1 MRTPH
6 VVVAAVLVSGLAAAS
21 AAQAPADQG
30 YLLPPK
36 VIVDILDQ
44 PPPPEVVLSPSR
56 DVVAVLEH
64 AADADDRRAGP
75 ADAAAGRTAHR
86 SRPPTAGTGRA
97 RRGRSR

>member
-6 VVVAAVLVSGLAAAS
+6 VVVAAMLVSGLASAG
-21 AAQAPADQG
+21 AAQAPAEPG

-64 AADADDRRAGP
+64 ARDADDRRARR
-75 ADAAAGRTAHR
+75 GRCCGWPDCAST
-86 SRPPTAGTGRA
+86 RPPTAGTGRA
-97 RRGRSR
+97 RRAR